1 VTARAAAMAS
11 AGAPVLFL
19 PGCVGFYLAARLCI
33 TYLFFQAEP
42 QAGAMVTFG
51 LQSALLSAAA
61 FYSFGPGTEKL
72 RVMLRVKPFLWVMGF
87 LAVGLCSL
95 SWSATVSVPVA
106 VAYWSELAGQVA
118 MVVLVLRAGDGER
131 IAASVMRGYVAGA
144 CLVALVAWMSPT
156 MRDLRPGNDDF
167 FSPNAIG
174 FTCALGVYLLQY
186 LSRREGA
193 WSAWS
198 RVVATLLAITLLR
211 TLSKTTI
218 AAFVVGQIYL
228 LVFDRGMSRKSKVAM
243 GLASLAVVAAFWP
256 LIAHY
261 AVVYENAGNQSETLT
276 GRLGIWTFVLTRAL
290 EQPWIGHGFHSF
302 RNVIPP
308 FGSFEAWHA
317 HNELLQQFYTYG
329 VVGIVLLTGTYWSL
343 YRYARA
349 VAGPEVRVLVKSL
362 LVFVVVRGLADTENF
377 DLSLPLWLITLLS
390 LTLAKRGQVSEG
402 CAGHGSGGEVRAIH
416 AAGKRSALEGCVG

>member
-1 VTARAAAMAS
+1 MTVRATAILS
-11 AGAPVLFL
+11 SGAPVLLL
-19 PGCVGFYLAARLCI
+19 PGCVGLYLAARLCI

-42 QAGAMVTFG
+42 QTGAMVAFA
-51 LQSALLSAAA
+51 LQSTLLAAA
-61 FYSFGPGTEKL
+61 VFYSLGPAWVQL
-72 RVMLRVKPFLWVMGF
+72 RTMLRVRPVQWVLGF

-106 VAYWSELAGQVA
+106 VAYWIELAGQVA
-118 MVVLVLRAGDGER
+118 MVMLVLRAGDGER
-131 IAASVMRGYVAGA
+131 IATAVMRGYVAGA

-186 LSRREGA
+186 LSRREGG
-193 WSAWS
+193 WSAGS
-198 RVVATLLAITLLR
+198 RTVAALLAITLLR

-218 AAFVVGQIYL
+218 VAFVVGQVYL
-228 LVFDRGMSRKSKVAM
+228 LVFDRGMSRKSKMVL
-243 GLASLAVVAAFWP
+243 GLASVAVVAAFWP
-256 LIAHY
+256 LIVRY
-261 AVVYENAGNQSETLT
+261 AAVYENAGNQSDTLT
-276 GRLGIWTFVLTRAL
+276 GRLGIWAYVLARAL

-317 HNELLQQFYTYG
+317 HNELLQQFYAYG
-329 VVGIVLLTGTYWSL
+329 VVGIVLVVGTYWSL
-343 YRYARA
+343 YRYAQRVGA
-349 VAGPEVRVLVKSL
+349 PEVRVLVTSL
-362 LVFVVVRGLADTENF
+362 VIFVVVRGLADTENF

-390 LTLAKRGQVSEG
+390 LTLARARRTNGGVAGFSAPCRVHGIETQEGRNALG
-402 CAGHGSGGEVRAIH
+402 CAG
-416 AAGKRSALEGCVG
+416 